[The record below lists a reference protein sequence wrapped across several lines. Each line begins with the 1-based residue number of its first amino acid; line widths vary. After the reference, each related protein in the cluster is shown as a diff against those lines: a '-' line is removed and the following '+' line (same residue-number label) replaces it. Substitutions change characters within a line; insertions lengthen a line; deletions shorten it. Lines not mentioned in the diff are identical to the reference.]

1 MCSYSL
7 TLWELGL
14 PQITWGYT
22 TQTMKSLKSTAALAE
37 HALSTR
43 LCVLTLLGDLCKWHH
58 LRGSALS

>member
-7 TLWELGL
+7 TLWEIRSPTDNLGV
-14 PQITWGYT
+14 YN
-22 TQTMKSLKSTAALAE
+22 SDHESTAALAE